1 MQRFKKG
8 GLTTAEERE
17 TEVLATVRDL
27 SDRNDE
33 MVRELHRERQRAS
46 DLVHSVDR
54 MTKELDVERVKCKKF
69 ERECSH
75 KGCELAWAHSLI
87 HELRGQINE
96 IEGRDESQQRV

>member
-1 MQRFKKG
+1 
-8 GLTTAEERE
+8 
-17 TEVLATVRDL
+17 
-27 SDRNDE
+27 
-33 MVRELHRERQRAS
+33 
-46 DLVHSVDR
+46 